1 MTAARAVAL
10 FGRIA
15 IALLAS
21 SAFAHEG
28 HDDAASPAAPIA
40 GGGSPRIEAASDLF
54 EIVGVV
60 DKDAM
65 TLFLDRYATNDPI
78 VDAKIDIE
86 AGPAKGSAQA
96 NPDGTYTFRHAAL
109 ATPGQFPV
117 TITVTAGG
125 DADLLTGEL
134 LIPDPNAANAHA
146 ETSPLLKQLGWAAGV
161 LILIGAITMAWWLC
175 RRHSLRK
182 NIK

>member
-1 MTAARAVAL
+1 MIVARAAAI
-10 FGRIA
+10 FAWIT
-15 IALLAS
+15 IALLAG
-21 SAFAHEG
+21 SAHAHEG
-28 HDDAASPAAPIA
+28 HDDAASPAASIA
-40 GGGSPRIEAASDLF
+40 GGGSPRIEAASELF

-78 VDAKIDIE
+78 ANAKIDIE
-86 AGPAKGSAQA
+86 AGAARGPAQA

-117 TITVTAGG
+117 TITVTTGG

-134 LIPDPNAANAHA
+134 VISDPNAANARA
-146 ETSPLLKQLGWAAGV
+146 ETSPALKQLGWAAGA
-161 LILIGAITMAWWLC
+161 LIVIGAFTMTWWLF
-175 RRHSLRK
+175 RRHNLGK
-182 NIK
+182 NAK